1 MNDKKVSSR
10 GVYYD
15 LTLSP
20 YEYETSYG
28 DIFKFSSKKKL
39 EMYTRD
45 VPKEVERVAKVLN
58 RHDLKSYLPPEIIQ
72 LINKSVYRAFYKKIE
87 G

>member
-20 YEYETSYG
+20 YEYETPYG

-45 VPKEVERVAKVLN
+45 VPKEVERVTKVLN
-58 RHDLKSYLPPEIIQ
+58 RHNLKSYLQPEIIR
-72 LINKSVYRAFYKKIE
+72 LINISVYRAFYKKIE